1 MDNNLITTEGYCVF
15 SVNATIPDE
24 LDLRSLGTLPP
35 IRMQGNCAS
44 SWAFAAIAALESTRL
59 ANNRQSVDLSVQ
71 ELIDCAS
78 QNGCSGDNI
87 LRGLNDLK
95 SGIEYIDLN
104 GVVKESDYPYVEH
117 VSLTFCTPRG

>member
-1 MDNNLITTEGYCVF
+1 MTAPICKFDSNMNI
-15 SVNATIPDE
+15 SDE
-24 LDLRSLGTLPP
+24 LDLRSLGTLTP

-44 SWAFAAIAALESTRL
+44 SWAFAAIASFESAIL
-59 ANNRQSVDLSVQ
+59 ARYNYSNDLSEQ

-87 LRGLNDLK
+87 QRGLNDLK
-95 SGIEYIDLN
+95 LGFNYMEIN